1 MSKSLSRMT
10 ALFVGLLFSVGALFG
25 FAGTAFADDDAPAE
39 LDPNTA
45 SSQQALLK
53 PCPPLVLPTVT
64 VTVFLPDNEP
74 GACENP
80 QAETFETCLA
90 LLATYFGQTLTREQ
104 AAQCLPAIPEGFDAG
119 TDPIAESGVQTPPN
133 HDEGRI
139 ELTDSDACAAPPS
152 GRPGVHAP
160 TIDLFKVKIKFGSG
174 SEVDVEVGPAS
185 LRHLGEQLEE
195 LKKPSEYQPG
205 KVKQQP
211 IDAAAMARAT
221 AAAAAAAAASAEA
234 ARQATAAAAAE
245 ALRWKPEDIEW
256 VRQHP
261 ASEKGDWVEPSGGTA
276 TATPVDPLTDQ
287 QSVDH
292 LPCEIARVACAAVG
306 QQLAPTLCEHPELQ
320 ALKDRLCDG
329 TAIYTIDGTACAPE
343 AVSPTDDELA
353 AGVERALLLCLA
365 VAQTV
370 EGENPCDPN
379 GGADRTELVAALTA
393 KETEC
398 RSLVYVDPGAGG
410 EDPCAVTLAEP
421 TPGGAPPTP
430 PVPVLETDQTPPPGG
445 RLP

>member
-25 FAGTAFADDDAPAE
+25 FAGTAFADDDVPAE

-139 ELTDSDACAAPPS
+139 ELTGSDACAAPPS

-174 SEVDVEVGPAS
+174 SEVDLEIGPAS

-205 KVKQQP
+205 TVKQQP

-221 AAAAAAAAASAEA
+221 AAAAAAAAAASAEA
-234 ARQATAAAAAE
+234 ARQAAAAAAAE

-261 ASEKGDWVEPSGGTA
+261 ASEPGDWVEPSGDTA
-276 TATPVDPLTDQ
+276 YATPVDPLTDQ
-287 QSVDH
+287 QPVDH

-306 QQLAPTLCEHPELQ
+306 QQLAPRCANTRSSRHSRTDSATAPPSTRSTGPRARPNLSRPRTTNSRRESNGRCFS
-320 ALKDRLCDG
+320 ALPSRRPSKGKIHVTR
-329 TAIYTIDGTACAPE
+329 TAGRTGRN
-343 AVSPTDDELA
+343 SPRRSLP
-353 AGVERALLLCLA
+353 RR
-365 VAQTV
+365 
-370 EGENPCDPN
+370 PS
-379 GGADRTELVAALTA
+379 ADRW
-393 KETEC
+393 
-398 RSLVYVDPGAGG
+398 SM
-410 EDPCAVTLAEP
+410 
-421 TPGGAPPTP
+421 
-430 PVPVLETDQTPPPGG
+430 
-445 RLP
+445 